1 MGTVLFLLGGLFLII
16 ASFIWTV
23 ETSSK
28 IIGLILGLFLFLLSV
43 LTIIKQ
49 STDKVQIKDNIL
61 RFQLNLKRRNIPLDG
76 SEKVKM
82 KSEVV
87 KINRVGT
94 MGSEFIIITHLLITQ
109 NQETPIFQF
118 QMDNSYSEK
127 AFKLGTELTRIFNLA
142 FRSF

>member
-1 MGTVLFLLGGLFLII
+1 M
-16 ASFIWTV
+16 
-23 ETSSK
+23 
-28 IIGLILGLFLFLLSV
+28 
-43 LTIIKQ
+43 
-49 STDKVQIKDNIL
+49 
-61 RFQLNLKRRNIPLDG
+61 DG